1 MIAFVC
7 FCPSYFTDS
16 MLSWYVIVFMVLMG
30 VDRWVADAVQKNNVA
45 VRRLLRLP
53 HLLSLTSTRPNIYD
67 VLPLVS
73 FRNLVSYGVPRHS
86 MDKLSLA
93 PAGKG
98 EKLQQ
103 RERFWFHRMCHHIL
117 NLPAQLGW
125 LLHIPISPQ
134 EYEIP

>member
-1 MIAFVC
+1 
-7 FCPSYFTDS
+7 
-16 MLSWYVIVFMVLMG
+16 
-30 VDRWVADAVQKNNVA
+30 
-45 VRRLLRLP
+45 
-53 HLLSLTSTRPNIYD
+53 
-67 VLPLVS
+67 
-73 FRNLVSYGVPRHS
+73 

-125 LLHIPISPQ
+125 LLYIPISPQ